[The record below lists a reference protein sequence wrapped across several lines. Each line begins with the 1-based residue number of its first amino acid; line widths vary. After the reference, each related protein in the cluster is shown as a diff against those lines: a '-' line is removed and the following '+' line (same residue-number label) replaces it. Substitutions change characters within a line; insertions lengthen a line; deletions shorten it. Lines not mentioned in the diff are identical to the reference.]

1 MLDNEIIFDINI
13 ISAEDYY
20 LNYQVF
26 KNTNTYIYT
35 GRVIY
40 LYRKNRAG
48 SATTLISY
56 KYLYSALYDSEVSIK
71 DIKNHF
77 AGNFNYKNFLLY
89 SSQLFFYNLP
99 EFYRAGLM
107 NKELENRFHD
117 IYKLYKNN
125 GIELNEYNSG
135 AKNFEQ
141 IHSCLPW
148 NYTIR
153 IYSQLISLKRYI
165 QINILKKTT

>member
-1 MLDNEIIFDINI
+1 M
-13 ISAEDYY
+13 
-20 LNYQVF
+20 
-26 KNTNTYIYT
+26 
-35 GRVIY
+35 
-40 LYRKNRAG
+40 YRKNRAG